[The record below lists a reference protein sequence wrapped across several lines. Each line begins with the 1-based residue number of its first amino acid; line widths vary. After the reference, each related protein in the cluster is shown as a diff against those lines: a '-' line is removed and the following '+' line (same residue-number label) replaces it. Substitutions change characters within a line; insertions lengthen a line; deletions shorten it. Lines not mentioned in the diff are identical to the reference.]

1 MATDT
6 GLITPYT
13 ELSRA
18 DAVQQL
24 REANTA
30 LTALR
35 IADYPLD
42 DGGARAVVE
51 AAARN
56 GTHRTLRA
64 LDLDWMWLTVLSD
77 DLVRLT
83 DMQELMLAYNNLTRL
98 PVGVSRLGCLRV
110 LDLFNNRLQTLPD
123 EIGKL
128 TGLMQL
134 DLYGNQL
141 TTLPATCTKLTSLV
155 DLDLVSK

>member
-13 ELSRA
+13 ALTRA

-30 LTALR
+30 LTALK
-35 IADYPLD
+35 INGPLD

-56 GTHRTLRA
+56 GTLRTLRA
-64 LDLDWMWLTVLSD
+64 LDLGWKGLTVLSD

-83 DMQELMLAYNNLTRL
+83 DLQEPMVKYNQLTRL

-110 LDLFNNRLQTLPD
+110 LDLYNNRLQTLPD
-123 EIGKL
+123 EIGQL

-134 DLYGNQL
+134 NLRYNQL

-155 DLDLVSK
+155 DLHLDSK